1 MSVQALL
8 QAAMAAAL
16 GEHAALAAAVT
27 GIFDC
32 PPVRA
37 ARPYAVIEE
46 AVLADWG
53 AKDLAG
59 REGRLAVRVLDT
71 GERPVRLRVLAGA
84 VEDAIEAMP
93 RMLGEGW
100 AVASLVFV
108 RSRIARDNEGWTS
121 VSEFRVRMLR
131 TEL

>member
-1 MSVQALL
+1 MSVQTLL
-8 QAAMAAAL
+8 QAALASAL
-16 GEHAALAAAVT
+16 SGHAALADAVT

-32 PPVRA
+32 PPVRS
-37 ARPYAVIEE
+37 ARPHAVIEE

-53 AKDLAG
+53 TKDLAG
-59 REGRLAVRVLDT
+59 REGRFAVRVLDL
-71 GERPVRLRVLAGA
+71 GERPVRLRALAGE
-84 VEDAIEAMP
+84 VEDAVLAMP

-108 RSRIARDNEGWTS
+108 RSRIARDASGWTS